1 MMQPASTLG
10 APSADRVHAACP
22 VCGADAPRDGI
33 ALRDHMSPETFSATL
48 CGACGTRYLV
58 DPPPPDRIGEYYDTD
73 AGAAMHQRPG
83 RVFRALRDR
92 RLGSD
97 LAPLLARLQPGEAVA
112 DVGTGDG
119 SVADLLRR
127 RGVPVLA
134 MDVYPPEQWGLPE
147 IPFRTIDLAGQLPAG
162 DAWAL
167 PDGRRPAGAVLRHVL
182 EHVHR
187 PVDLLRTMREA
198 GVRHVLVIVPNVE
211 ARLVRRFGTDWYYW
225 DPPRHLTFF
234 SADTLRLAAQNAGF
248 DVGFLR
254 TYGLDELATS
264 AHRRALI
271 RRGPDS
277 RLALALRPTGPIAGA
292 ASILQA
298 PIGDTVLHAVLDVR

>member
-1 MMQPASTLG
+1 MTQPASTLG
-10 APSADRVHAACP
+10 APGVGRMHAVCP
-22 VCGADAPRDGI
+22 VCGADDPRD
-33 ALRDHMSPETFSATL
+33 ALTLRDHMSPESFSAVA
-48 CGACGTRYLV
+48 CGACGTRYLG

-73 AGAAMHQRPG
+73 AGAAMHQEPG
-83 RVFRALRDR
+83 RLFRALRDR
-92 RLGSD
+92 RLDSD
-97 LAPLLARLQPGEAVA
+97 LAPMLARLGPREPVA

-127 RGVPVLA
+127 RGRPVLA
-134 MDVYPPEQWGLPE
+134 LDVYPESRWRRRP
-147 IPFRTIDLAGQLPAG
+147 IPYRAIDLAAELPSG
-162 DAWAL
+162 DEWSL
-167 PDGRRPAGAVLRHVL
+167 PDGTRPAGAVLRHVL

-187 PVDLLRTMREA
+187 PVDLLATMREA
-198 GVRHVLVIVPNVE
+198 GIRHVLVVVPNVE
-211 ARLVRRFGTDWYYW
+211 ARLARRLGADWYYW

-234 SADTLRLAAQNAGF
+234 SAETLRMAAGNAGF
-248 DVGFLR
+248 DVGYLR

-271 RRGPDS
+271 RRGHGS

-298 PIGDTVLHAVLDVR
+298 PIGDTVLHAVLDAR